1 MHRSGHSIVRYAVGN
16 CSLGSF
22 VVAVSE
28 RGVCAIFL
36 GDRPD
41 ALVRELL
48 DRFAPTALVR
58 DDNALAHTVARVAA
72 LVEAPGSALGLPLDE
87 WGTPFQRRVWH
98 ALRTTSAG
106 TTTSYGEIAA
116 RIGAPG
122 AARAVAAACAANPIA
137 VATPCH
143 RVVRADGR
151 LSGYRWGVARKRALL
166 DREVAA

>member
-1 MHRSGHSIVRYAVGN
+1 MPRSGHSIVRYAVGN
-16 CSLGSF
+16 CSLGSM
-22 VVAVSE
+22 VVAASE

-36 GDRPD
+36 GDHPD

-48 DRFAPTALVR
+48 DRFAPSALVR
-58 DDNALAHTVARVAA
+58 DEKALASTLTRVAT
-72 LVEAPGSALGLPLDE
+72 LVEAPASTLGLPLDE
-87 WGTPFQRRVWH
+87 RGTTFQRRVWQ
-98 ALRTTSAG
+98 ALRTTQPG

-143 RVVRADGR
+143 RVVRGNGE

-166 DREVAA
+166 EREAAA